1 MDNKEFQKLFSE
13 FTHMRENLY
22 HPLVWINGE
31 PEIGENVY
39 IGGMSEVYAK
49 GAKVVIGNNCDIASF
64 VVINCSDSHK
74 KTIGIADEIER
85 KDIIIENNVYIG
97 TQSFI
102 GGGVHIGHHCVVGA
116 GTIVRAGE
124 YPPYSLIVGNP
135 AVVKPGHYKNSLKE
149 REILGGKYGGGV
161 NFDLLVGFFQQVRM
175 A

>member
-1 MDNKEFQKLFSE
+1 MDRTEFQKLFSE
-13 FTHMRENLY
+13 LSGMRENQF

-49 GAKVVIGNNCDIASF
+49 GAKVIIGDNCDIASF

-74 KTIGIADEIER
+74 KTIGIAEEIER
-85 KDIIIENNVYIG
+85 KEIIIENNVYIG

-102 GGGVHIGHHCVVGA
+102 GGGVHIGHHSVVGA
-116 GTIVRAGE
+116 GTIVRAGN

-135 AVVKPGHYKNSLKE
+135 AVVKSGYYLRKT
-149 REILGGKYGGGV
+149 GGV
-161 NFDLLVGFFQQVRM
+161 
-175 A
+175 AE

>member
-1 MDNKEFQKLFSE
+1 MDVEEFQKLFSE
-13 FTHMRENLY
+13 LTDIKKNDF

-31 PEIGENVY
+31 PEIGRNVY

-49 GAKVVIGNNCDIASF
+49 GAKVVIGDNCDIASF

-85 KDIIIENNVYIG
+85 QDIVLENNVYVG

-102 GGGVHIGHHCVVGA
+102 GGGVHIGHHSVVGA
-116 GTIVRAGE
+116 GTIVRKGY

-135 AVVKPGHYKNSLKE
+135 AICKE
-149 REILGGKYGGGV
+149 GYYLDKKLAKETK
-161 NFDLLVGFFQQVRM
+161 
-175 A
+175 